1 MVKKHYRLFW
11 VFFLMI
17 IAIAGCDSTKSV
29 DSNNLQLTVAAAP
42 TTVLTGEFSS
52 ITATLNN
59 VDTSVATGTSITTT
73 TPVSG
78 YPVSFMII
86 QNVSKCSLTVINSL
100 TDASGKAIAIYQS
113 GLIAGIDIIQVGID
127 TGQTA
132 SASITVNLST
142 TQ

>member
-78 YPVSFMII
+78 YPVTFMII

-100 TDASGKAIAIYQS
+100 TDASGKAMPYIS
-113 GLIAGIDIIQVGID
+113 GLIAGMI
-127 TGQTA
+127 
-132 SASITVNLST
+132 LSRSVLIPAKLR
-142 TQ
+142 QHRLL